1 MMNCNDIFL
10 RVPGGR
16 EHVLVIRTVLGSVAL
31 LKDFSVDALDDLR
44 DAANEACDL
53 LLNQG
58 MTVDSFH
65 MSVADCD
72 DGVSVTIGADYQG
85 EGSPLPADEVE
96 ICRAVLETLIPHVAL
111 EKLPCGCIGRVALTL
126 PRVMM

>member
-1 MMNCNDIFL
+1 MNCTDIFL

-58 MTVDSFH
+58 MDVDSFS
-65 MSVADCD
+65 MRVCDCD
-72 DGVSVTIGADYQG
+72 GGITITIAAECKG
-85 EGSPLPADEVE
+85 EGCPMAEEELE
-96 ICRAVLETLIPHVAL
+96 ICRAVLETLIPHVTL
-111 EKLPCGCIGRVALTL
+111 ETLPCGCIGQVALTL
-126 PRVMM
+126 PRVAM